1 MKYETNSRNSI
12 AACAFLL
19 LFLGFTSVL
28 FPQSLSSGHDGSSET
43 RTAAEAEVPFR
54 LYNGNLI
61 VVKATIG
68 KIRNVNMILDT
79 GTNPS
84 IISKELAS
92 QLKISERSE
101 SLETLN
107 GTIQVKS
114 LILPDIQL
122 GSFHAASLRVL
133 VQDYATMESNLG
145 MSIGGVVGLD
155 ILGARPFTISY
166 KTKSVILGSA
176 IMLRNAVPFASTEP
190 FLTVRTTVNGQQV
203 RLLLDS
209 GTWEL
214 LLFRGRLHIA
224 PNEAHLD
231 RVSLVSTTGGSAR
244 LSWLRTNVSLG
255 TSDLGVHKVA
265 IAEADA
271 DSDFDG
277 LLGFA
282 GMGFHSVSFDFERRL
297 FSWE

>member
-1 MKYETNSRNSI
+1 MMNLKIFVS
-12 AACAFLL
+12 L
-19 LFLGFTSVL
+19 VL
-28 FPQSLSSGHDGSSET
+28 ALATVSTLSAET
-43 RTAAEAEVPFR
+43 RCPADVAIPFR

-68 KIRNVNMILDT
+68 TVRNVNMILDT

-101 SLETLN
+101 SIETLN

-133 VQDYATMESNLG
+133 VQDFATMESNLG

-155 ILGARPFTISY
+155 ILSAGPFTIDY
-166 KTKSVILGSA
+166 ERKSVTLGSA
-176 IMLRNAVPFASTEP
+176 ATLRNAVPFSSTEP
-190 FLTVRTTVNGQQV
+190 FLTVRTTVDGQQV

-214 LLFRGRLHIA
+214 LLFRDRLHIA

-231 RVSLVSTTGGSAR
+231 QASSVSTTGGSAR
-244 LSWLRTNVSLG
+244 LSWLHTNVSLG
-255 TSDLGVHKVA
+255 TSDLGMHKVA
-265 IAEADA
+265 IADADA
-271 DSDFDG
+271 DPDFDG

-297 FSWE
+297 FLWE

>member
-1 MKYETNSRNSI
+1 MKNLRISASLVLAVAT
-12 AACAFLL
+12 FL
-19 LFLGFTSVL
+19 T
-28 FPQSLSSGHDGSSET
+28 LSAET
-43 RTAAEAEVPFR
+43 RCPANAVIPFR

-68 KIRNVNMILDT
+68 SIKNVNMILDT

-84 IISKELAS
+84 IINKELARR
-92 QLKISERSE
+92 LKIDERPE
-101 SLETLN
+101 SIETLN
-107 GTIQVKS
+107 GTIPVNS

-133 VQDYATMESNLG
+133 AQDFATMESNLG
-145 MSIGGVVGLD
+145 MTIGGVVGLD
-155 ILGARPFTISY
+155 ILDARPLTIDY
-166 KTKSVILGSA
+166 ERKSVTFGSA
-176 IMLRNAVPFASTEP
+176 ILLRNAVPFAGTEP

-214 LLFRGRLHIA
+214 LLFRGRLHLT
-224 PNEAHLD
+224 PNEAHFD
-231 RVSLVSTTGGSAR
+231 QASSVSTTGGSTR
-244 LSWLRTNVSLG
+244 LGWLHTNVSLG

-265 IAEADA
+265 IADADA
-271 DSDFDG
+271 DPDFDG

-282 GMGFHSVSFDFERRL
+282 GMGFRRVSFDFERRL
-297 FSWE
+297 FLWE